1 MGRCVSFT
9 IPGSFIVCP
18 NAINSYDAEAKL
30 FFIRNRTAASL
41 VKKKSN
47 SKRNNARIQQF
58 QISVRMGKNLQT
70 KKKSLNVSLKP
81 FYQLEDKTTLPNR
94 QMPVLAVFSFILLPC

>member
-18 NAINSYDAEAKL
+18 NAINSYDAEEKL

-41 VKKKSN
+41 VKKN
-47 SKRNNARIQQF
+47 LIQKGTMQGYSSF
-58 QISVRMGKNLQT
+58 KYL
-70 KKKSLNVSLKP
+70 
-81 FYQLEDKTTLPNR
+81 LE
-94 QMPVLAVFSFILLPC
+94 